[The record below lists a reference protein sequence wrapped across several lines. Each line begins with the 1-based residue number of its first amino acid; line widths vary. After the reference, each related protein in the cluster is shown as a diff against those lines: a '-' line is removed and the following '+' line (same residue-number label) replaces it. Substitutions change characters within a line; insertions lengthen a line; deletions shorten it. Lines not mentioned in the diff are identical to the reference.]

1 MILRKTNR
9 KKLKDCLETK
19 IVDGNIYTNLV
30 IDGVK
35 IEDRV
40 LLSFISKDGG
50 RVNMY
55 LYKLNTT
62 IRGVKYNYIKD
73 YYIESIESTYTVDY
87 DDYCIDSMI
96 IVNLVKDKSE

>member
-35 IEDRV
+35 INDRV
-40 LLSFISKDGG
+40 LLSFKSKDGEEHG
-50 RVNMY
+50 MY

-62 IRGVKYNYIKD
+62 IRGVKYSYIKD

-87 DDYCIDSMI
+87 NDYWIDSMI
-96 IVNLVKDKSE
+96 IVNLVKE

>member
-19 IVDGNIYTNLV
+19 IVDGNICTNLI

-50 RVNMY
+50 GVNMY

-62 IRGVKYNYIKD
+62 RRGVRHGYVKD

-87 DDYCIDSMI
+87 DDYWIDSMI
-96 IVNLVKDKSE
+96 IVNLVKE